1 MNLFK
6 AWNCEKL
13 SQAFISLV
21 EQHEQKY
28 LKIKS
33 KYRAQV
39 DDAGRI
45 RMRDMALLPNE
56 TIEECYLR
64 IAIAIWETNFSMV
77 EQLYKYCCELKVN
90 FSRVALEKA
99 GFGEALMSSCFLE
112 TIGEDDYLEKMHII
126 GQLLQK
132 GAAVGV
138 SVDYLGHKDGTT
150 ISGERTRGIF
160 NIGECLNAICNV
172 TRGRSFHG
180 DTALYIPIWN
190 AELLE
195 VLDHYKAKPWE
206 CVKIAVTTCDL
217 FMKRVIN
224 DEQWTFFYN
233 EVDMR
238 KLADVIDDEFA
249 QVYTELEQTATKKM
263 SLPARSVMNAIVGT
277 KLACG
282 VPYEINRD
290 TINRHSNQ
298 RNLGM
303 IHGSNLCAEI
313 VQVVNNDVLGVCILG
328 TMIPYHFKKV
338 DVASY
343 KDLDEDI
350 SKALPMFIDQ
360 EEFLKAT
367 MLMTKSVDKMIDSQH
382 FTNERCK
389 NQAFGYRP
397 LGMSIAGISDIEQ
410 DLMVNRESEEALLI
424 HEYLYSMLYYGAL
437 SASIDLAKVY
447 GPYKDFEK
455 TDFAQGVLQFDYYK
469 YTPKFFKFDKIKEDL
484 KKYGARNSLLT
495 TCLPTA
501 GSSVITRVNPSASP
515 NNTNI
520 RLVANYSGDFH
531 IINEI
536 LYKKLA
542 PKYKREEITLYL
554 KNNYGSIKG
563 FHSEDC
569 DMIDLNV
576 FQTKFEVSLTNE
588 IRLAARRQYFI
599 DQAQSLNLYIS
610 EETHPGGLKYAS
622 TGLFASA
629 LLAYKLQLKTISYY
643 TETFHRIDPIKL
655 AEKREQK
662 SCEDNL
668 ECRFCV

>member
-1 MNLFK
+1 MTSFK
-6 AWNCEKL
+6 AWNSEKL
-13 SQAFISLV
+13 SPEFLSLV
-21 EQHEQKY
+21 EQHEQEY
-28 LKIKS
+28 LKIKN
-33 KYRAQV
+33 KYQAQV
-39 DDAGRI
+39 DEAGRI

-56 TIEECYLR
+56 TVEECYLR
-64 IAIAIWETNFSMV
+64 IAIAIWSTNFTIV

-90 FSRVALEKA
+90 FSRVAFEKA
-99 GFGEALMSSCFLE
+99 GFEKAIMSSCFLE
-112 TIGEDDYLEKMHII
+112 TISENDYLDKFHTI
-126 GQLLQK
+126 GQLLK
-132 GAAVGV
+132 NGAAVGV
-138 SVDYLGHKDGTT
+138 STDYLGHKDGTT

-160 NIGECLNAICNV
+160 NIGEILNALCNI
-172 TRGRSFHG
+172 TRGRTFHG

-195 VLDHYKAKPWE
+195 VLDKYNEKPWE
-206 CVKIAVTTCDL
+206 CVKIAVTNCDL

-224 DEQWTFFYN
+224 NENWTFFYN
-233 EVDMR
+233 EDDML
-238 KLADVIDDEFA
+238 KLADVIDDEFS
-249 QVYTELEQTATKKM
+249 QVYTALEQTGTKKM
-263 SLPARSVMNAIVGT
+263 SLPARSVMNSIVGT

-290 TINRHSNQ
+290 TINRNSNQ

-313 VQVVNNDVLGVCILG
+313 IQFVNRDVLGVCILG

-338 DVASY
+338 DVVSY

-360 EEFLKAT
+360 EEFLEAT
-367 MLMTKSVDKMIDSQH
+367 MLMTKSVDRMIDSQH
-382 FTNERCK
+382 FNNNERCK

-437 SASIDLAKVY
+437 SASIDLAKIY
-447 GPYKDFEK
+447 GSYKDFEK
-455 TDFAQGVLQFDYYK
+455 TDFAQGKLQFDYYN
-469 YTPKFFKFDKIKEDL
+469 YTPKFFNFDKIKDDL

-501 GSSVITRVNPSASP
+501 GSSVVTRVNPSASP

-531 IINEI
+531 ILNEI

-542 PKYKREEITLYL
+542 LKYKKEEITSYL

-563 FHSEDC
+563 FHSDDL
-569 DMIDLNV
+569 DMIDINV
-576 FQTKFEVSLTNE
+576 FKTKFEVSLNNE
-588 IRLAARRQYFI
+588 IELAARRQYFI
-599 DQAQSLNLYIS
+599 DQSQSLNLYIS
-610 EETHPGGLKYAS
+610 EETHPGGLQYAS
-622 TGLFASA
+622 TGLFSA
-629 LLAYKLQLKTISYY
+629 TLLAYKLQLKTISYY
-643 TETFHRIDPIKL
+643 TETFHRMDPIRL
-655 AEKREQK
+655 AEKREK
-662 SCEDNL
+662 VICEGD
-668 ECRFCV
+668 ECKFCV